1 MRNFG
6 QKMRLMI
13 GRFVVNRVNDAGG
26 LQIVQVDGL
35 DGETRDGVE
44 RIQNF
49 GHSGNPPAGA
59 IGAGVSVMGSRD
71 HLIVVACDHPD
82 HRVKNLAPGESA
94 LYGAFGNLLKM
105 DKDGNVVINANK
117 LILNVQSVENNAANT
132 THSGN
137 VAVSGV
143 LASAKGDVD
152 QHTHNDAEN
161 RITSTPNGGGA

>member
-13 GRFVVNRVNDAGG
+13 GRFVVNRINDAGG
-26 LQIVQVDGL
+26 LQIMQVDGL
-35 DGETRDGVE
+35 EGETRDGVE

-59 IGAGVSVMGSRD
+59 VAAGVSVMGSRD
-71 HLIVVACDHPD
+71 HLVLVACDHPD
-82 HRVKNLAPGESA
+82 HRVKGLAPGESA
-94 LYGAFGNLLKM
+94 LYGAFDNVLKM
-105 DKDGNVVINANK
+105 DKDGNAVLSANK
-117 LILNVQSVENNAANT
+117 LILNVQSVENNAAST

-137 VAVSGV
+137 VAVRGV

-152 QHTHNDAEN
+152 QHTHIDGDGET
-161 RITSTPNGGGA
+161 TSVPAGGGA

>member
-1 MRNFG
+1 
-6 QKMRLMI
+6 MRLMI
-13 GRFVVNRVNDAGG
+13 GRFVVNRINDAGG

-35 DGETRDGVE
+35 EGETRDGVE

-71 HLIVVACDHPD
+71 HLLLVACDHPD
-82 HRVKNLAPGESA
+82 HRVKDLALGESA
-94 LYGAFGNLLKM
+94 LYGAFGNLFKM
-105 DKDGNVVINANK
+105 DKDGNAVLTANK
-117 LILNVQSVENNAANT
+117 LILNVQSVENNAAST

-137 VAVSGV
+137 VAVRGV
-143 LASAKGDVD
+143 LSSAKGDVD
-152 QHTHNDAEN
+152 QHTHQDAEN